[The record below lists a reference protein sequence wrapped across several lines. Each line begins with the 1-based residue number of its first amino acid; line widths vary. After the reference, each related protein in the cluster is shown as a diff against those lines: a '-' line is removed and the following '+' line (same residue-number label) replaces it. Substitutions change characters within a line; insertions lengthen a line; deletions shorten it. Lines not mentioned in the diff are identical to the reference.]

1 MHDKIILFDGVCNL
15 CHYWVTF
22 VIHSDRNKVLRF
34 ASLQSETGQT
44 LLKQYH
50 IPADKLSTVVFLDN
64 GKVYTHSSAA
74 LRICKYLKG
83 VYRLFYALRIIPKPL
98 RDALY
103 HLIARNRY
111 AWFGKSAT
119 CLLPTTDVQD
129 RFI

>member
-1 MHDKIILFDGVCNL
+1 MQDKIILFDDVCNL
-15 CHYWVTF
+15 CHCWVKF

-34 ASLQSETGQT
+34 ASLQSETGQA
-44 LLKQYH
+44 LLKQYQ
-50 IPADKLSTVVFLDN
+50 IPADKLRSVVFLDN

-83 VYRLFYALRIIPKPL
+83 VYRLFYVLRIIPKPL

-111 AWFGKSAT
+111 AWFGKSTT
-119 CLLPTTDVQD
+119 CLLPTTDIQD